1 MTTRPTY
8 TDIIEANLEIRDMES
23 HMNIMKRQIAV
34 QSERIEN
41 FKELVD
47 VLKQQIELLTP
58 KKAV

>member
-1 MTTRPTY
+1 MATRPTY
-8 TDIIEANLEIRDMES
+8 TDIVQANLEIRDMES

-47 VLKQQIELLTP
+47 VLKQHIELLTP
-58 KKAV
+58 KKTV